1 MARSLLFGHFRLD
14 LASRQL
20 WRDQELLSLTPKAM
34 DLLVFLAEHQGE
46 LITRDQLFEAL
57 WPGVVVADHA
67 LSVQIL
73 EIRKA
78 LGDHA
83 QNPQYIETR
92 HRKGYRFCAPVEVVQ
107 EHPAALPSPPP
118 VAPALPKPK
127 TRYVDSGG
135 VNIAYQVFGDGPI
148 DLVFV
153 MGWVSHLEYFWTE
166 PRFARFLHHLGTVSR
181 VILLDKRG
189 TGLSDRV
196 PLDQLPTVEQRMED
210 VHAVMDDIGSERA
223 VICGVSE
230 GGCMSAVFAA
240 TYPDRAA
247 GLIMIATYA
256 RRLWAPDYPW
266 APTMQE
272 RQLLLDEIRHNWG
285 EPVGLEQRAPGAAS
299 DPAFRDWWATY
310 LRMGASPGAALA
322 LTIMNTETDVRHVL
336 PLVRVPTLVLH
347 RTDDRCIKVEEAR
360 YIASRVPGA
369 RLVELPGE
377 DHLPFVGDQ
386 SAMLARI
393 EEFLQSLPETA
404 NTTAVLATVLTAEF
418 VGGAQGEASVR
429 TALERSGAGDIECA
443 WPLLTASFRGPARA
457 LQCAALLRKL
467 AWNASSKVRIGL
479 HTGELLSRP
488 GSELSGSAVVIAR
501 RVLERAE
508 PGQILAT
515 GTLRDLA
522 AGSGVAFRAIGRVD
536 DPNLGEW
543 QLLEVDTPGVAVR
556 AV

>member
-20 WRDQELLSLTPKAM
+20 WRGEELISLTPKAM

-57 WPGVVVADHA
+57 WPDVVVADHA

-73 EIRKA
+73 EIRRA

-92 HRKGYRFCAPVEVVQ
+92 HRKGYRFCAPVETIQ
-107 EHPAALPSPPP
+107 EQPAVLPSPPS
-118 VAPALPKPK
+118 VVPALPTPK

-166 PRFARFLHHLGTVSR
+166 PRFARFLHQLGTISR

-240 TYPDRAA
+240 SHPDRAA

-272 RQLLLDEIRHNWG
+272 RQL
-285 EPVGLEQRAPGAAS
+285 
-299 DPAFRDWWATY
+299 
-310 LRMGASPGAALA
+310 
-322 LTIMNTETDVRHVL
+322 
-336 PLVRVPTLVLH
+336 
-347 RTDDRCIKVEEAR
+347 
-360 YIASRVPGA
+360 
-369 RLVELPGE
+369 
-377 DHLPFVGDQ
+377 
-386 SAMLARI
+386 
-393 EEFLQSLPETA
+393 
-404 NTTAVLATVLTAEF
+404 
-418 VGGAQGEASVR
+418 
-429 TALERSGAGDIECA
+429 
-443 WPLLTASFRGPARA
+443 
-457 LQCAALLRKL
+457 
-467 AWNASSKVRIGL
+467 
-479 HTGELLSRP
+479 
-488 GSELSGSAVVIAR
+488 
-501 RVLERAE
+501 
-508 PGQILAT
+508 
-515 GTLRDLA
+515 
-522 AGSGVAFRAIGRVD
+522 
-536 DPNLGEW
+536 
-543 QLLEVDTPGVAVR
+543 
-556 AV
+556 